1 MGFRNIAIVAH
12 VDHGKT
18 TLVDAL
24 LKQCKTFSEHESVAD
39 RVMDSMDLERER
51 GITITAKNTAV
62 YYEGE
67 KINIL
72 DTPGHADF
80 SGEVERVLTMVEAVM
95 LLVDASEGPLPGTR
109 FVLRKAMERRLTPIV
124 VINKIDRPDA
134 RINEVVQAV
143 YDLFIDLGADD
154 SQLEFPILYCMAR
167 AGMAFYKV
175 GDASEDLRPLL
186 DTILRVVPEPP
197 PPAENGSAQLL
208 ITNLAYDTYV
218 GRIAIGRLFGA
229 PIKRGDGATWH
240 HASGQQNVRLQLLYT
255 WRGLKRHEVQVAE
268 AGDIVAVAG
277 IEDITVGDT
286 ISAGPERA
294 AMARIV
300 VDEPTLGMTFAPNNS
315 PLSGRDGRLLTSR
328 QIRERL
334 EKELLV
340 NVSLRMEETPSRESY
355 KIFGR
360 GELQLG
366 ILIEQ
371 MRREGFELT
380 LSRPEVV
387 RKEVDGKTLEPYELL
402 TIDVPDPSVGALTQW
417 LAPRKGQMVDMR
429 ADGSGRTMMVYRIPS
444 RGLIGFRGMM
454 LTETRG
460 EGTLSTAFDGW
471 DEDAGYIQG
480 RLNGSLVNDRGG
492 KTTAYAL
499 HTIQDRGVLFV
510 GAGVEAYE
518 GMIIGINAR
527 ENDMNVNAV
536 REKQLNNIRTHA
548 ADEKLTLVP
557 PLLMSLEAAIEFI
570 DEDERIEVTPTSIRL
585 RKAILE
591 SNRRGVIRGERA
603 SE

>member
-1 MGFRNIAIVAH
+1 VSFRNIAIVAH

-24 LKQCKTFSEHESVAD
+24 LKQCKTFSEHQTVAD

-80 SGEVERVLTMVEAVM
+80 SGEVERVLTMVEGIM

-109 FVLRKAMERRLTPIV
+109 FVLRKAMEKRLTPIV

-154 SQLEFPILYCMAR
+154 TQLDFPILYAMAR
-167 AGMAFYKV
+167 AGIAHRKV
-175 GDASEDLRPLL
+175 GDDSTDLRPLL
-186 DTILRVVPEPP
+186 DTILAVIPEPP
-197 PPAENGSAQLL
+197 AAEEGASAQLL
-208 ITNLAYDTYV
+208 ITNLAYDPYV

-229 PIKRGDGATWH
+229 SLKKGEQATWH
-240 HASGQQNVRLQLLYT
+240 HQGGQQNVRLQLLYT
-255 WRGLKRHEVQVAE
+255 WRGLKRHEVQVAD

-277 IEDITVGDT
+277 LEDITVGDT
-286 ISAGPERA
+286 ISAGPERI
-294 AMARIV
+294 AMPRIV
-300 VDEPTLGMTFAPNNS
+300 VDEPTLGMTFAPNSS
-315 PLSGRDGRLLTSR
+315 PLAGRDGRLLTSR

-334 EKELLV
+334 EKELLA
-340 NVSLRMEETPSRESY
+340 NVSLRMEETPSREAY

-387 RKEVDGKTLEPYELL
+387 RKEVDGKSLEPYELL
-402 TIDVPDPSVGALTQW
+402 TIDVPDVSVGALTQW

-429 ADGSGRTMMVYRIPS
+429 ADGSGRTMLVYRVPS

-480 RLNGSLVNDRGG
+480 RLNGSLVNDRLGR
-492 KTTAYAL
+492 TTAYAL
-499 HTIQDRGVLFV
+499 HSIQDRGVLFV
-510 GAGVEAYE
+510 GAGVESYE
-518 GMIIGINAR
+518 GMIIGLNAR

-557 PLLMSLEAAIEFI
+557 PIQMSLENAIEFI
-570 DEDERIEVTPTSIRL
+570 DDDERIEVTPTSIRL
-585 RKAILE
+585 RKAVLE
-591 SNRRGVIRGERA
+591 SNKRGVIRGDRSQE
-603 SE
+603 